1 MCDVHNTALL
11 TLTDSSLDF
20 QSRLSTL
27 ETRFRLLR
35 EHKESHENEHL
46 RAELQQGVQQQG
58 HFRAELDATRAELD
72 ATRAALCT
80 LQQEVRQQ
88 GHLRAELDATRAAL
102 RALHQQ
108 VQQQGRQHRAPT
120 APCAKCHGCC
130 CSREGAGLPPAQAFA
145 ALEGAAASL
154 SAAVAASSGA
164 AAEDAAGSALRGAA
178 AAARAAAEAQAGLA
192 ALAAHVAADVAAV
205 GGEAGEARRAA
216 EAAAAAAALGGG
228 GDFKPTLAPTASP
241 ARRGDPGPVEVP
253 SYLALMAD
261 ARVMRGLLAAAA
273 ARRAEAPPPGPS
285 PAQRA
290 LEAALE
296 LMAAY
301 DARLREAFAREVQG
315 ADARARPAA
324 GGGGSSSE
332 RERKARR
339 ARPVAALPAGLLRG
353 LCLPAPLLTFLR
365 MAMEASEAELAT
377 LGAAGGLLRAADAP
391 VTALGPAHAPW
402 APADRLRAPAGAL
415 DDLARLFSP
424 EGEGGAVSA
433 LARALQAE

>member
-1 MCDVHNTALL
+1 MAAVLEFIAAELLELSGNAARARGASVIALGDVLAAVAS
-11 TLTDSSLDF
+11 D
-20 QSRLSTL
+20 
-27 ETRFRLLR
+27 EELLR
-35 EHKESHENEHL
+35 LVRGSAAM
-46 RAELQQGVQQQG
+46 RGAV
-58 HFRAELDATRAELD
+58 DA
-72 ATRAALCT
+72 
-80 LQQEVRQQ
+80 
-88 GHLRAELDATRAAL
+88 H
-102 RALHQQ
+102 
-108 VQQQGRQHRAPT
+108 
-120 APCAKCHGCC
+120 
-130 CSREGAGLPPAQAFA
+130 
-145 ALEGAAASL
+145 AAASL
-154 SAAVAASSGA
+154 AGPPAAPPTP
-164 AAEDAAGSALRGAA
+164 EAL
-178 AAARAAAEAQAGLA
+178 
-192 ALAAHVAADVAAV
+192 
-205 GGEAGEARRAA
+205 RAA